1 MASAKARL
9 QQLQDWLEWRER
21 TSKKPKKQKKTFSR
35 MDLYK
40 ETRQRYGSKNDN

>member
-1 MASAKARL
+1 MGSAKARL

-35 MDLYK
+35 MDHYK
-40 ETRQRYGSKNDN
+40 ETRQRYGSKNNN